1 MRAYT
6 MKVPVRSFDIN
17 KTATTI
23 HSRNF
28 LVVKRNQSLI
38 ILYYLDN
45 ISIEYTFRSLEG
57 FQAFKR
63 ACSSIYNRKSALITY
78 GRREF
83 RLEAEAEPL
92 PLLRNRNN
100 FRLSQN
106 NIELGAL
113 NWVMF
118 YGFDL

>member
-1 MRAYT
+1 
-6 MKVPVRSFDIN
+6 MKVPVNQYDMDKAR
-17 KTATTI
+17 TVA

-28 LVVKRNQSLI
+28 LVVEKNQSLI
-38 ILYYLDN
+38 ILYCLNN

-63 ACSSIYNRKSALITY
+63 RCSLIYNRKSALITC
-78 GRREF
+78 GQRNIK
-83 RLEAEAEPL
+83 LEAAAEPL
-92 PLLRNRNN
+92 PLLRNSSN

-113 NWVMF
+113 KWVMF
-118 YGFDL
+118 CSFE